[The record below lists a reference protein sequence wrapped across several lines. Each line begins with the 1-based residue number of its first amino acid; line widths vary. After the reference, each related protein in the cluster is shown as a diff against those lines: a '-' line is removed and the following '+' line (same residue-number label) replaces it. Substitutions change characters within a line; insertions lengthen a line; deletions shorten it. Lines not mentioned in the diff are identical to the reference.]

1 MMQSIHCVV
10 NGEPH
15 DLLVHPL
22 EPLLET
28 LRVRLRMAG
37 TKEGCSTGYC
47 GACTVL
53 LDGSPVNACLLLT
66 VDADRH
72 AITTIEGLARD
83 GVLAAVQA
91 AFVANSGL
99 QCGYCT
105 PGMILSASAL
115 LAVDRDPSEAAIRA
129 AIAGNICRCTGY
141 QSIVASVREAGQ
153 KIRAA
158 GDAHDTPQPRPVIR
172 SRA

>member
-1 MMQSIHCVV
+1 MQSIHCAV

-22 EPLLET
+22 ETLLET
-28 LRVRLRMAG
+28 LRTRLGMAG
-37 TKEGCSTGYC
+37 TKEGCGTGYC

-53 LDGSPVNACLLLT
+53 LDGSPVNACLLLA
-66 VDADRH
+66 VDADRR

-83 GVLAAVQA
+83 GALAAVQA
-91 AFVANSGL
+91 AFVANNGL

-115 LAVDRDPSEAAIRA
+115 LAADPDPSEAAIRA
-129 AIAGNICRCTGY
+129 HIAGNICRCTGY
-141 QSIVASVREAGQ
+141 QSIVAAVREAGQ
-153 KIRAA
+153 RLRAA
-158 GDAHDTPQPRPVIR
+158 GGSQEAPQPRPMIR